1 MFRGLLDNAKSA
13 VTGLVLKY
21 VARGS
26 VAIPFVIAF
35 GFALAAITAMLVER
49 FGTVLAYWA
58 IAAGLTVIGI
68 VAVLAVSMKE
78 HEEERKEER
87 GVAGDTS
94 DLAAEVAAQVP
105 LALIGSLLS
114 LPGGTETTFKAA
126 KIAGRNWPLV
136 VLVGVVALLFWP
148 TSARAAERVQM
159 TNGKA
164 RSAVWPSP

>member
-1 MFRGLLDNAKSA
+1 MLRGLLGSAKSA
-13 VTGLVLKY
+13 VIDLVLKY

-26 VAIPFVIAF
+26 VAIPFLFAF

-68 VAVLAVSMKE
+68 VAVLAVSIKE
-78 HEEERKEER
+78 HEQERKEER
-87 GVAGDTS
+87 GVARDTS

-105 LALIGSLLS
+105 LAVIGSLLS
-114 LPGGTETTFKAA
+114 LTGGTEATFKAA

-136 VLVGVVALLFWP
+136 VLVGFVALLFWP
-148 TSARAAERVQM
+148 TPARTTERVQI

-164 RSAVWPSP
+164 RSAAWP